1 MSRIFLAAPVIFCL
15 LISCKP
21 SGTEG
26 LLAGADSL
34 VITFNVPGS
43 DSVLTTVSTTEKKAI
58 RKLAGFMDGKERGK
72 PGCGFGGNMIFYVQN
87 RQLLPVVFHYD
98 KDCRYFMYEKEQK
111 LLYTEMSDEAA
122 DFLKSLAE
130 GKNWY

>member
-1 MSRIFLAAPVIFCL
+1 MILSAFT
-15 LISCKP
+15 SCQP
-21 SGTEG
+21 GGSGK

-34 VITFNVPGS
+34 VITFNLPGT
-43 DSVLTTVSTTEKKAI
+43 DSVLNTVSTTKKKAI
-58 RKLAGFMDGKERGK
+58 RKLAGFMGGKERGK
-72 PGCGFGGNMIFYVQN
+72 PGCGFGGNMIFYIQD

-98 KDCRYFMYEKEQK
+98 KDCRFFMYEKEQK
-111 LLYTEMSDEAA
+111 LMYTEMSDEAV

>member
-1 MSRIFLAAPVIFCL
+1 MYHLLLFALIFSAFT
-15 LISCKP
+15 SCQS
-21 SGTEG
+21 SGSVKG
-26 LLAGADSL
+26 VKNADSL

-72 PGCGFGGNMIFYVQN
+72 PGCGFGGNMIFYVQK

-111 LLYTEMSDEAA
+111 LLYTEMSDEAV